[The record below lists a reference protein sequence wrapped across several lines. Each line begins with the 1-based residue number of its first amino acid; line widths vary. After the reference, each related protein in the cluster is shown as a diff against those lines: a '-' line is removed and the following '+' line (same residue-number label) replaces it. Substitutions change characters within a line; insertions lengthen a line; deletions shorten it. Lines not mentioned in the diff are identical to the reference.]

1 MSVIADETLI
11 EVFDVVS
18 EISADGVGGLV
29 PVDRATLDAITDGDT
44 EPRFATFVIES
55 GWSKSKRFWGP
66 ELFQDVSEQI
76 NHHAEP
82 LVGYMGHI
90 RPDDDPYTFPEIQ
103 LQWVA
108 SKLIQSGEK
117 AKLAVKAYVL
127 PGTKARDYMKRG
139 LCRTV
144 SWRGKVSQEPFQQGV
159 RIKKFLI
166 ESIDLARPRAAGMS
180 ASMVGALTSEMSNDG
195 GNSVKPE
202 EIAALQE
209 NELRAH
215 APALVA
221 QIEASARTPLE
232 TKVGE
237 METATAEIKPVLNSI
252 PELRTLLGLDKDV
265 EPLEVLRAAIAHL
278 KQAGQ
283 SVKDALLSTVLDKK
297 LKGEDKDGNGALLRR
312 LVASEMKSK
321 DFNLT
326 GDETKDE
333 TAVSEMVN
341 EIIDGDENLKK
352 IVSEMEGTP
361 ASPPGTGN
369 DRGRGNENRELKP
382 GYKSSSIRVRSVS
395 R

>member
-1 MSVIADETLI
+1 MEFERDSVIEL
-11 EVFDVVS
+11 FDVVS
-18 EISADGVGGLV
+18 EIGSDGVAGLV
-29 PVDRATLDAITDGDT
+29 PVSRDVIDSVSQGDDD
-44 EPRFATFVIES
+44 PKFATFVIES
-55 GWSKSKRFWGP
+55 GWSKSKRLWGP
-66 ELFQDVSEQI
+66 ELFQDVAEQI
-76 NHHAEP
+76 NRNGEP

-103 LQWVA
+103 LQWIGA
-108 SKLIQSGEK
+108 KLIQSGDK

-139 LCRTV
+139 LARTV
-144 SWRGKVSQEPFQQGV
+144 SWRGKVAQEPFERGV

-180 ASMVGALTSEMSNDG
+180 AQLVGALTSEMEHTNG

-232 TKVGE
+232 TKVSE
-237 METATAEIKPVLNSI
+237 IETAQAAVLPLMNSI
-252 PELRTLLGLDKDV
+252 PDLRKLLGLGNDV
-265 EPLEVLRAAIAHL
+265 EPLDVLKAAIAQI

-283 SVKDALLSTVLDKK
+283 SVKDSLLATVLDKK
-297 LKGEDKDGNGALLRR
+297 LKGDDEKQVNLVRR
-312 LVASEMKSK
+312 LIVSEMRGREITLS
-321 DFNLT
+321 
-326 GDETKDE
+326 GDPDADE
-333 TAVSEMVN
+333 KTVSEMVN
-341 EIIDGDENLKK
+341 SIVDGSDDLKEM
-352 IVSEMEGTP
+352 VSEMESTP
-361 ASPPGTGN
+361 ASPPNTGD
-369 DRGRGNENRELKP
+369 DRGKSGARELKP
-382 GYKSSSIRVRSVS
+382 GYSNSNIRVRSVS